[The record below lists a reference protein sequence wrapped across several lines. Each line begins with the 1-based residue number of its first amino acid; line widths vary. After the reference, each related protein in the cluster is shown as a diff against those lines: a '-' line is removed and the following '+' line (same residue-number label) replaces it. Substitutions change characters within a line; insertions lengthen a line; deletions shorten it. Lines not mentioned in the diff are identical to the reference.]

1 MLIWCTGV
9 SGSERTEF
17 LREAAEYINQD
28 PNDSRQA
35 EVFDVGQMLNA
46 VPAHLRYSDNHTDL
60 LDGNEDLLHL
70 HRVSALSELKDQI
83 LNSTADIKLISTHAA
98 FMRAG
103 RLVSLSLIHI

>member
-1 MLIWCTGV
+1 MLVWCTGV

-17 LREAAEYINQD
+17 LREAAEYINED
-28 PNDSRQA
+28 PNDRRRA

-83 LNSTADIKLISTHAA
+83 LHSCGLY
-98 FMRAG
+98 AG
-103 RLVSLSLIHI
+103 RPTRIWHGHESIQTIICR